1 MKCRWYADFEG
12 VCTNGECPYRGDACP
27 TSEHPEVCK
36 YAEKQTE
43 IPQLSAEELAKTLRL
58 CDSAS
63 CTGCALYGFYDCGG
77 IINPQA
83 ADMLEKLATEKEAKK
98 PEWSSVKDGP
108 PKNEQEVLIYCNRGG
123 FKFVYPAIYEDGT
136 MLTQNSRW
144 NWNDIEEYGIY
155 SEENDDYFVPKGWWE
170 NRQFTPDDV
179 YNCPVDC
186 EVTHWRPLPK
196 PPKEEER

>member
-1 MKCRWYADFEG
+1 MK
-12 VCTNGECPYRGDACP
+12 CTNGECPYRGDMCP
-27 TSEHPEVCK
+27 TSEYPEVCK
-36 YAEKQTE
+36 HEEEDPE
-43 IPQLSAEELAKTLRL
+43 IPRLSVAELVKSLRL

-63 CTGCALYGFYDCGG
+63 CTGCALYGFYDCGS
-77 IINPQA
+77 IINPQS
-83 ADMLEKLATEKEAKK
+83 ADMLEKLAAEKAAKK

-123 FKFVYPAIYEDGT
+123 FKFVCPAIYEDGT

-144 NWNDIEEYGIY
+144 NWYNIEEYGTY
-155 SEENDDYFVPKGWWE
+155 SEENDDYFVAKGWWE

-186 EVTHWRPLPK
+186 EVTHWMPLPE
-196 PPKEEER
+196 PPKEEKQ